1 MVNCWLWCKQ
11 GYVIIRQTLIFT
23 GSDPRHDFSWIP
35 PGSLLSHSMLS
46 WNIVKAAK
54 GQLRMKIVFSEG
66 RVGAGVGQL
75 EGLHFP
81 YIATVSKSLNKT
93 DQFTENV

>member
-1 MVNCWLWCKQ
+1 
-11 GYVIIRQTLIFT
+11 
-23 GSDPRHDFSWIP
+23 
-35 PGSLLSHSMLS
+35 
-46 WNIVKAAK
+46 
-54 GQLRMKIVFSEG
+54 MKIVFSEG
-66 RVGAGVGQL
+66 RVGAGVGL